1 MTERAQP
8 VALVTGAGRGLGEA
22 IVRALHQG
30 RYTVAVTDIDE
41 GAATSVAQSL
51 SGDGS
56 TARAYQLDVS
66 SAQQVADVFASV
78 ARDLGM
84 PTALVNNAG
93 IYPSHSILDMPEA
106 AWDRVL
112 DINLKGPFLC
122 SQAFARTHLAPTG
135 GAIVNVASTA
145 AFSARVGAAH
155 YSASKAGVVML
166 TKSLAQE
173 FGACG
178 IRVNAVAPGLI
189 EVDEGHVSAEYK
201 EMFLKMVPRGRIGR
215 PEDVAAA
222 VAFLLTQAAD
232 YINGECIVVDGE
244 FLAGRALLQ
253 STQELKVENPGG
265 APSNWR

>member
-1 MTERAQP
+1 
-8 VALVTGAGRGLGEA
+8 
-22 IVRALHQG
+22 
-30 RYTVAVTDIDE
+30 
-41 GAATSVAQSL
+41 
-51 SGDGS
+51 
-56 TARAYQLDVS
+56 
-66 SAQQVADVFASV
+66 
-78 ARDLGM
+78 
-84 PTALVNNAG
+84 
-93 IYPSHSILDMPEA
+93 MPEA

-232 YINGECIVVDGE
+232 YINGECIVVDGG

-253 STQELKVENPGG
+253 STQELKVENLAARQIADENPRLLSGG
-265 APSNWR
+265 KRTPQFKAGMSVHDPKRPSAQSTLSLAAAGRRPCVDLRPHAA